1 MKKIVTLSLAL
12 VLCLGLLGP
21 AAAVEEAGSYPEVDV
36 SQGGSLDNFQKTN
49 TYVRGQ
55 FSDVSASSWY
65 EKSVAAV
72 YEYGLMLGVSE
83 DRFDGSGT
91 LTLGQVLAI
100 ADRLH
105 NIYYGGSGIFSQ
117 GSPWYQVYE
126 TYAMKYR
133 LIPDGSF
140 TDLDAPATRAQM
152 ASALSAVFPAKALP
166 AINTV
171 TFIPDVPESASYRQV
186 VLRLY
191 NAGILRGSD
200 SDGTFRPNSTITR
213 AEMAAIA
220 SRLADPSLREHF
232 SLDYAAGEY
241 KTLYAAFLRTVPNP
255 SSKRFA
261 LIYMDNNDIPE
272 LAVSSMGGNWYDS
285 GWDLY
290 TIVNHG
296 VQKVGFFGERGTDTV
311 ADLALPY
318 GKKTGVV
325 QSHAGTTDKTRETY
339 YFEIVQ
345 STSCETI
352 AILEQWT
359 SDAFSGSAKHYMVNG
374 QEVTKAVYDKEMKA
388 QQSACTSVLTTSNA
402 YKLTEANIETILK

>member
-1 MKKIVTLSLAL
+1 MKKIVTLFLAL
-12 VLCLGLLGP
+12 VLCLGLLGS
-21 AAAVEEAGSYPEVDV
+21 AAAAEEAGSYPEVDV
-36 SQGGSLDNFQKTN
+36 SQSGSLDNFKKTN
-49 TYVRGQ
+49 TYVQGQ
-55 FSDVSASSWY
+55 FSDVSAGNWY

-72 YEYGLMLGVSE
+72 YEYGLMLGVSKN
-83 DRFDGSGT
+83 RFDGGGT
-91 LTLGQVLAI
+91 LTLAQVIAI

-105 NIYYGGSGIFSQ
+105 NIYYGGSGIFTQ
-117 GSPWYQVYE
+117 GTPWYQVYE
-126 TYAMKYR
+126 TYALRYH
-133 LIPDGSF
+133 LILDGSF
-140 TDLDAPATRAQM
+140 SDLSAPATRAQM
-152 ASALSAVFPAKALP
+152 ASIISAAFPEKALP

-171 TFIPDVPESASYRQV
+171 TFIPDIPESASYRQV

-191 NAGILRGSD
+191 NAGILQGSD

-241 KTLYAAFLRTVPNP
+241 KTLYAAFLRTVPSP

-261 LIYMDNNDIPE
+261 LIYMDNNDVPE
-272 LAVSSMGGNWYDS
+272 LAVSSMGDNWYYC

-290 TIVNHG
+290 TIVNHT
-296 VQKVGFFGERGTDTV
+296 VQKIGFFGERGADTV

-318 GKKTGVV
+318 GKKTGLV
-325 QSHAGTTDKTRETY
+325 QSHSGSVDKTSEAY

-345 STSCETI
+345 STNCETI
-352 AILEQWT
+352 ATLEQWT
-359 SDAFSGSAKHYMVNG
+359 SDPFSGSAKHYLVNG
-374 QEVTKAVYDKEMKA
+374 REVTKAVYDQELKK

-402 YKLTEANIETILK
+402 YKLTEQNIETILT